1 MSSSISRA
9 IVAWIPDWP
18 VVAATG
24 AAGGSTTG
32 TGTAGTAGGT
42 AGTAGTGAAGP
53 VAVIER
59 GRVFA
64 CSARARAEGVRRG
77 LRLREAQAR
86 CPELVTIPYDPVLD
100 ARAYEPVLA
109 LVERLMPGVQ
119 PIRPGTCAVRARG
132 PARFYDGESR
142 AAAILADNLADLGFD
157 GCRIGIADGLFAA
170 EQAARWSSGD
180 RDGENGRIHI
190 VPPGHSPRFL
200 APLPVGI
207 LGDATLATL
216 LIRLGMST
224 LGDFAALDPSQV
236 RDRFGELGARAH
248 ALAGGVA
255 AGTVT
260 PRAPKKDLDVAVEFE
275 PPLASLDQVAFGF
288 RTAADRFIAQ
298 LNRIAQVCTA
308 VRVTV
313 TSESGEVSEREWLHP
328 RWFTPADVVDRVR
341 WQLQGSGSAAG
352 SLSSAVAR
360 VAVSPGD
367 VDAAGNHEEG
377 LWGTA
382 PNERIHHGLSR
393 VQAMLGHDCVLT
405 PVVGGGRMLADR
417 QVLVPWGDRPPAE
430 AVAARERPWPGRLP
444 APLPSSVFSPPRP
457 AVVVDPAGKPVL
469 VDERGDCTG
478 PPARLAVQER
488 GVQNRDVPLR
498 SVTAWAGPWPVDE
511 RWWDARAAR
520 RLNRFQLVDET
531 GCAWLLLQEGER
543 WLAEARYD

>member
-1 MSSSISRA
+1 MSTSSTSISRS
-9 IVAWIPDWP
+9 IVSWIPDWP

-24 AAGGSTTG
+24 TST
-32 TGTAGTAGGT
+32 GGT
-42 AGTAGTGAAGP
+42 EP
-53 VAVIER
+53 VAVIDR

-64 CSARARAEGVRRG
+64 CSAAARAEGVRRG

-86 CPELVTIPYDPVLD
+86 CPELAPIAYDPVLD

-119 PIRPGTCAVRARG
+119 PIRPGTCALRARG
-132 PARFYDGESR
+132 PARFYGGEDR
-142 AAAILADNLADLGFD
+142 AAAVLTENLAGLGFD

-170 EQAARWSSGD
+170 EQAARSTAKD
-180 RDGENGRIHI
+180 HTRI
-190 VPPGHSPRFL
+190 VPPGGSARFL

-207 LGDATLATL
+207 LGDAALATL
-216 LIRLGMST
+216 LIRLGMRT
-224 LGDFAALDPSQV
+224 LGDFAALDATQV
-236 RDRFGELGARAH
+236 RHRFGELGARAH
-248 ALAGGVA
+248 ALAGGVSG
-255 AGTVT
+255 GTAT
-260 PRAPKKDLDVAVEFE
+260 PRAPGKDLDVAVEFE
-275 PPLASLDQVAFGF
+275 PPLASLDQVAFAF

-298 LNRIAQVCTA
+298 LNHASQVCTA
-308 VRVTV
+308 VQVTV
-313 TSESGEVSEREWLHP
+313 TSEAGEVSERKWLHP

-341 WQLQGSGSAAG
+341 WQLQGSGSATG

-360 VAVSPGD
+360 VSVSPGD
-367 VDAAGNHEEG
+367 VDAAGDHEEG

-382 PNERIHHGLSR
+382 PDERIHHGLSR
-393 VQAMLGHDCVLT
+393 VQAILGHDSVLT
-405 PVVGGGRMLADR
+405 PVVGGGRMLAER

-430 AVAARERPWPGRLP
+430 AVASLGRPWPGRLP

-457 AVVVDPAGKPVL
+457 AVVVDPAGNAVI
-469 VDERGDCTG
+469 VDERGECTG
-478 PPARLAVQER
+478 PPARLAVQEYGVR
-488 GVQNRDVPLR
+488 GALR

>member
-1 MSSSISRA
+1 MSTSISRA
-9 IVAWIPDWP
+9 IVVWIPDWP
-18 VVAATG
+18 VVAAIG
-24 AAGGSTTG
+24 AAGRV
-32 TGTAGTAGGT
+32 
-42 AGTAGTGAAGP
+42 AGTGGAAGDGL
-53 VAVIER
+53 VAVIDR

-86 CPELVTIPYDPVLD
+86 CPELATIPYDPVLD

-132 PARFYDGESR
+132 PARFYDGEDR
-142 AAAILADNLADLGFD
+142 AAQVLTENLAGLGFD
-157 GCRIGIADGLFAA
+157 DCRIGIADGLFAA
-170 EQAARWSSGD
+170 EQAARWSLGD
-180 RDGENGRIHI
+180 RGSDRSTAEDRIHI
-190 VPPGHSPRFL
+190 VPPGQSPRFL

-207 LGDATLATL
+207 LGDAALATL

-224 LGDFAALDPSQV
+224 LGDFAALDAFQV
-236 RDRFGELGARAH
+236 RHRFGELGARAH
-248 ALAGGVA
+248 ALAGGA
-255 AGTVT
+255 TGGTVA
-260 PRAPKKDLDVAVEFE
+260 PRAPKKDLDVAVDFE
-275 PPLASLDQVAFGF
+275 PPLASLDQVAFAF

-298 LNRIAQVCTA
+298 LNRAAQVCTA

-341 WQLQGSGSAAG
+341 WQLQGSGSATG
-352 SLSSAVAR
+352 SLSSGVAR

-377 LWGTA
+377 LWGAA

-393 VQAMLGHDCVLT
+393 VQAILGHDGVLT
-405 PVVGGGRMLADR
+405 PMVGGGRMLADR

-430 AVAARERPWPGRLP
+430 ALASRERPWPGRLP

-457 AVVVDPAGKPVL
+457 AVVVDPAGNPVI
-469 VDERGDCTG
+469 VDERGGFTG
-478 PPARLAVQER
+478 PPARLAIQ
-488 GVQNRDVPLR
+488 QRDGQGRDGQLL
-498 SVTAWAGPWPVDE
+498 SVTAWTGPWPVDE

-520 RLNRFQLVDET
+520 RLNRFQVIDET